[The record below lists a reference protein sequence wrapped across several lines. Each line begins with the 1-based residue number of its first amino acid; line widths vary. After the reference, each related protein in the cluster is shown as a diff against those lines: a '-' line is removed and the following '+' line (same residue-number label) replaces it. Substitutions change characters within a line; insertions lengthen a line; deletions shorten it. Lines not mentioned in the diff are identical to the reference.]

1 MKKILLATVL
11 AALAVSSA
19 AFAAPLKNPQAGDLK
34 ANLNYGFDQ
43 KEGSH
48 SAGSRFTGGDVT
60 YMLSDRWDVQYTNNY
75 TKSDEHHR
83 INEHSLVGD
92 YHFSPYLSAYGGATY
107 VKTHTYNDKHSY
119 GYQVGVKG
127 QIPLAERWQGF
138 GSIGFGDD
146 VDTYEVG
153 VGYDITPDW
162 DAHIKYRR
170 SSVDV
175 DNYDNDVKGWQIGM
189 GYKF

>member
-1 MKKILLATVL
+1 MKKILLATLL
-11 AALAVSSA
+11 AALTVSSA
-19 AFAAPLKNPQAGDLK
+19 ALAAPLKNPQAGDLK
-34 ANLNYGFDQ
+34 ANLNYGFSQ
-43 KEGSH
+43 KEGDH
-48 SAGSRFTGGDVT
+48 DAGSRFTGGDVT
-60 YMLSDRWDVQYTNNY
+60 YMLSNRWGVQYNNNY
-75 TKSDEHHR
+75 TKRDEHHR

-107 VKTHTYNDKHSY
+107 VKTHTYNDKSSY
-119 GYQVGVKG
+119 GYQVGLKG

-138 GSIGFGDD
+138 ASLGVGDD

-153 VGYDITPDW
+153 VGYDITPEW

-175 DNYDNDVKGWQIGM
+175 DNYDDDVKGWQIGM